1 MVKKRK
7 ASSGAASIVK
17 QQQDDEG
24 GQTTLIAP
32 SKTTPKLD
40 TSKWPLLLK
49 NYNELHVRTSHY
61 TPIPTG
67 NSPLSR
73 PLKDHLSY
81 GVGTGFC
88 LVAV

>member
-7 ASSGAASIVK
+7 ASTGAASIVVK
-17 QQQDDEG
+17 HDDDE

-61 TPIPTG
+61 TPIPMG
-67 NSPLSR
+67 SSPLSR

-81 GVGTGFC
+81 GVG
-88 LVAV
+88 